1 MLNVKTSQIV
11 QCTESVIRLTDTGSD
26 RQNYDV
32 EHRTVEFIKLA
43 DSISNKNSN
52 KVIEMNRVSNN
63 MNKLT
68 LHTLCG

>member
-26 RQNYDV
+26 PQNYDV

-43 DSISNKNSN
+43 DSILNKNSN
-52 KVIEMNRVSNN
+52 KVIGINRV
-63 MNKLT
+63 KI
-68 LHTLCG
+68 